1 MNLGMGSLTNRCI
14 SLSSFNIPGGNN
26 TTTSDL
32 WQPATHNFVG
42 CSYAEIVCFQRE
54 GCRQMNLGAKFLSL
68 QGVPGES
75 NGMDAKCYL

>member
-1 MNLGMGSLTNRCI
+1 MGSLTNRCI
-14 SLSSFNIPGGNN
+14 SLASFNIISGNN

-32 WQPATHNFVG
+32 WQRATHNFVG
-42 CSYAEIVCFQRE
+42 CSYAEIPHFQRE
-54 GCRQMNLGAKFLSL
+54 GCRHMNLGAKVLSL